1 MSYRLTSTRL
11 LVIDFAACFR
21 FYRDA
26 LGFRPVVGSEHDG
39 RADFDTGGSGLSL
52 FDRHEMCE
60 ALGTSPRPGAD
71 LAPDPVCLV
80 LAVADVD
87 AAWAHLEGLG
97 ARVAAG
103 PTDRPEWNLRT
114 AHVRDPD
121 GNLIELNQ
129 PLAVA

>member
-1 MSYRLTSTRL
+1 MAYRLTSTRL

-21 FYRDA
+21 FYRDV
-26 LGFRPVVGSEHDG
+26 LGFRPVFGTEHDSF
-39 RADFDTGGSGLSL
+39 ADFDTGEARLSL

-80 LAVADVD
+80 LAVEDVD
-87 AAWAHLEGLG
+87 AAWGHVDRLG
-97 ARVAAG
+97 ARLVAA
-103 PTDRPEWNLRT
+103 PADHPEWGLRT

-129 PLAVA
+129 TLAAA